1 MSMSVIG
8 SSNSIE
14 VGGQD
19 HSYGREGGG
28 GQLEVSRMRNAAYQA
43 AWLKSEVITVRCR
56 DREADGR

>member
-19 HSYGREGGG
+19 HSCGREGGG
-28 GQLEVSRMRNAAYQA
+28 GQLEV
-43 AWLKSEVITVRCR
+43 
-56 DREADGR
+56 